1 MNDKRPLNDD
11 EIEIEEKGKIV
22 IIHLPAH
29 YTIVTGAQIIEL
41 EGLILQKDIDNVI
54 IEASKITAIS
64 SFGLEHKILEQSVNQ
79 KKTVGFSLIN
89 ASKRFQQVIDLMSMS
104 SDT

>member
-11 EIEIEEKGKIV
+11 EIETEKKDKILV
-22 IIHLPAH
+22 IHLPVH
-29 YTIVTGAQIIEL
+29 YSVVTGAQIIEL
-41 EGLILQKDIDNVI
+41 EELVLQNDIDSVL
-54 IEASKITAIS
+54 IEASKITSIS
-64 SFGLEHKILEQSVNQ
+64 SFGLEHKILEQNVNQ
-79 KKTVGFSLIN
+79 KKTVDFSLIN